1 MKWFDAYTK
10 LRQYSNR
17 SRWSC
22 AKYQVWCWY
31 HSLINWPQLAYYNWK
46 WKRFCKKNPKEAK
59 QIMSGLEEVARRLD
73 DIT

>member
-1 MKWFDAYTK
+1 MIFDAYSK

-31 HSLINWPQLAYYNWK
+31 HDLANWPRLTYLNWG

-59 QIMSGLEEVARRLD
+59 AKLDTLEKILEDL
-73 DIT
+73 